1 MALGVEPGAKV
12 VASAIVAVVGI
23 FALIEFRG
31 TAVGFCERSDTET
44 VGGTDMEIEPE
55 ATDDVGAAVPELA
68 AAAELEDAAC
78 LAAR

>member
-44 VGGTDMEIEPE
+44 VGGTDMEVEPE

-68 AAAELEDAAC
+68 AAELEDAAC